1 MLIEFCSEDNL
12 KHVLQNCSA
21 HRKDVDVMASQS
33 PFLWFR
39 AASGKK
45 EKLNSSHNTSLMVKD
60 GNAPVNEDALFEEL
74 MKCSDVSDQIQVLYE
89 RTKLNDLGV
98 RLRYMVARQVG
109 SHLLVSCYSILYIV
123 LPLLMV

>member
-1 MLIEFCSEDNL
+1 MLIEFSSEDNL

-39 AASGKK
+39 AAVGKK
-45 EKLNSSHNTSLMVKD
+45 EKLITPPKTALTVQD
-60 GNAPVNEDALFEEL
+60 GCAPVNDDALLEDL
-74 MKCSDVSDQIQVLYE
+74 MKCSSVSEQIQLLYD

-98 RLRYMVARQVG
+98 RLRYIVARQVG
-109 SHLLVSCYSILYIV
+109 N
-123 LPLLMV
+123 